1 MCVTSVTLLLC
12 LTVPLLSLFYE
23 LLCEDCTSLVANV
36 SPDTVCSRRVCAVR
50 VITNAWKL
58 LLVNCYMPYEDD
70 DAKFD
75 DFVSELSVIEDLV
88 NAHNDCRVMT
98 CGYFNVD
105 FSRTGLHTV
114 LLKSFCETL
123 NVASLP
129 HKCQPP
135 SPPLDNI

>member
-1 MCVTSVTLLLC
+1 MKTALVWWLMCPLILC
-12 LTVPLLSLFYE
+12 VAEEYVPY
-23 LLCEDCTSLVANV
+23 
-36 SPDTVCSRRVCAVR
+36 R

-123 NVASLP
+123 NVASLS
-129 HKCQPP
+129 HKCQPA
-135 SPPLDNI
+135 SPLLDNI